1 MAKRR
6 YHNNHTPKVSNE
18 SHSTE
23 YTEIA
28 IEEGHYEVV
37 TTFSDYGG
45 SEVTTYMSGDDV
57 SHIPENKLRIY
68 EEAGYVKK
76 VL

>member
-1 MAKRR
+1 MARKA
-6 YHNNHTPKVSNE
+6 YHNHSPEVSKKIPDTSPADAE
-18 SHSTE
+18 KQ
-23 YTEIA
+23 
-28 IEEGHYEVV
+28 GHYEVV

-45 SEVTTYMSGDDV
+45 SEVTTYTEGDDV